1 MPTYTPNM
9 NLAKYS
15 QDDKV
20 SPAGY
25 NSNFDAI
32 DAKISE
38 LSNDYIVARGKN
50 GAWRYEKWAS
60 GHIDMYA
67 SFDDVISPGDWS
79 SLGDESDNHFSTG
92 QHGELDLPPNL
103 LKAKDA
109 EVVSCVSLPFFS
121 DTGYVL
127 QFGQGFGGIMPGDT
141 AKTGTWRYASWNG
154 RPDATITAKICIQIK
169 GRWK

>member
-9 NLAKYS
+9 NLVKYS

-20 SPAGY
+20 SPVGY
-25 NSNFDAI
+25 NPTSMRSTRRSPNSQTTTSSRA
-32 DAKISE
+32 
-38 LSNDYIVARGKN
+38 
-50 GAWRYEKWAS
+50 AS
-60 GHIDMYA
+60 TAH
-67 SFDDVISPGDWS
+67 GDTRS
-79 SLGDESDNHFSTG
+79 GRAGTSICTPRSLGDESDNHFSTG
-92 QHGELDLPPNL
+92 QHGEFDLPPSL